1 MFAVSKQPGSTES
14 PAGLCQAGTR
24 DARYHL
30 LRLSHIF
37 GSAVREMLEA
47 RLLRAVSRFP
57 LSLSQLYLLKL
68 MSRDG
73 RHGIREVA
81 DFLGVSSPAASKN
94 IDKLQRLGLVVRG
107 RSAGDR
113 RAVRLLVSPKGRR
126 LVRRHEA
133 RKAARLSQALNG
145 FQAWEIEQLVGL
157 LERFSVSLL
166 DLEPGADRSCLR
178 CAGYVE
184 TDCPVADVRGGCP
197 CQRTRPEPPQS
208 CGGRTHTAAPGG
220 WHGDAGRRHGTRTP
234 APAGRTR

>member
-1 MFAVSKQPGSTES
+1 MSAVSKQPGSTES
-14 PAGLCQAGTR
+14 PAGLSRPGTE

-47 RLLRAVSRFP
+47 RLLQEVSRFR
-57 LSLSQLYLLKL
+57 LTLSQFYLLKL

-73 RHGIREVA
+73 HHRVREVA
-81 DFLGVSSPAASKN
+81 DFIGVSPPAATKN
-94 IDKLQRLGLVVRG
+94 IDKLQRLGLVLRS

-126 LVRRHEA
+126 LVRRHEE
-133 RKAARLSQALNG
+133 RKATRLSQVLNG
-145 FQAWEIEQLVGL
+145 FQPWEIEQLAGL

-178 CAGYVE
+178 CAAYIE
-184 TDCPVADVRGGCP
+184 SDCPVAAVRGGCP
-197 CQRTRPEPPQS
+197 CQKTGGEPA
-208 CGGRTHTAAPGG
+208 RHTAAPARS
-220 WHGDAGRRHGTRTP
+220 AGRPRTLAGKTR
-234 APAGRTR
+234 